1 MAKSESIRRADKAP
15 RQPKVNLS
23 RLTEAQR
30 ATRVAFIDLA
40 EIAFGKAWQT
50 PVAAALGR
58 DKAQVAGWISG
69 RRPVPVDVL
78 AELPTMALRWAA
90 NLEHRADMIRLR
102 WDPKLAERRI
112 QIETAAAE
120 AGSPP
125 EPPQPPRTP
134 EEIVEHILAELLLDV
149 PTDSPEA

>member
-1 MAKSESIRRADKAP
+1 MAKSESIRGVDKAP
-15 RQPKVNLS
+15 RQPKVDLS

-78 AELPTMALRWAA
+78 AELPARALRWAA

-102 WDPKLAERRI
+102 WDPALAERRI
-112 QIETAAAE
+112 EIETAAAK
-120 AGSPP
+120 AGAPP
-125 EPPQPPRTP
+125 EPPPAPMTP
-134 EEIVEHILAELLLDV
+134 EQQVEHILSELLLDV
-149 PTDSPEA
+149 PMDSPSD